1 MRCAVD
7 YDRLLDWST
16 HGPIMASID
25 VQVDGA
31 ATSRA
36 KILDSL
42 RGPALNRLAELSRV
56 LTTAALVI
64 QAFGIGELEPQS

>member
-1 MRCAVD
+1 
-7 YDRLLDWST
+7 
-16 HGPIMASID
+16 MASID

-64 QAFGIGELEPQS
+64 QAFGIGELRPQS

>member
-1 MRCAVD
+1 
-7 YDRLLDWST
+7 
-16 HGPIMASID
+16 MASID

-42 RGPALNRLAELSRV
+42 RGPALTRLAVLSRV
-56 LTTAALVI
+56 LTPAALVI
-64 QAFGIGELEPQS
+64 QAFGIGDLEPQS